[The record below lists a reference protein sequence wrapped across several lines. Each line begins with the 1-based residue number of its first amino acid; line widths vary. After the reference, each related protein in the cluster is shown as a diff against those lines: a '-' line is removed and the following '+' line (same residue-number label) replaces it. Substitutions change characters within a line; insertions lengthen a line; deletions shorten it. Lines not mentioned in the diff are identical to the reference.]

1 MNNKSFNSYQDNLD
15 LEFLRKFCM
24 EYGTLKIFSRGE
36 VLESVGLAS
45 KWIGYIVK
53 GCFNYKLHNT
63 IQGKD
68 YITGFAFENEFVAD
82 YPNCLYGQEAVVTI
96 EAETQSE
103 VYLIDG
109 KELLNIYKTDVY
121 NNQIGR
127 EIAEALF
134 VQTYTNL
141 LDQYRFDAHSRYV
154 RLLNRCPQI
163 IQLVSLKNISSYLNI
178 SPQMLSKIRKSII
191 AVR

>member
-68 YITGFAFENEFVAD
+68 YITGFAFENEFVLHLA
-82 YPNCLYGQEAVVTI
+82 L
-96 EAETQSE
+96 
-103 VYLIDG
+103 VY
-109 KELLNIYKTDVY
+109 
-121 NNQIGR
+121 
-127 EIAEALF
+127 
-134 VQTYTNL
+134 
-141 LDQYRFDAHSRYV
+141 
-154 RLLNRCPQI
+154 
-163 IQLVSLKNISSYLNI
+163 
-178 SPQMLSKIRKSII
+178 I
-191 AVR
+191 AVCSENGKMRFY

>member
-1 MNNKSFNSYQDNLD
+1 MKQKSFNSYKENLD

-24 EYGTLKIFSRGE
+24 EHGTLKIFSHGE
-36 VLESVGLAS
+36 VLESEGLPS

-53 GCFNYKLHNT
+53 GCFNYKVHNT

-96 EAETQSE
+96 EAEIQSE
-103 VYLIDG
+103 AYLIDG
-109 KELLNIYKTDVY
+109 KELLNLYKTDAY
-121 NNQIGR
+121 NIQIGR

-141 LDQYRFDAHSRYV
+141 LDQYRFDAHSRYI
-154 RLLNRCPQI
+154 RLLSRCPQI
-163 IQLVSLKNISSYLNI
+163 VQQLSLKNIASYLNI
-178 SPQMLSKIRKSII
+178 TPQMLSRIRKII
-191 AVR
+191 TYED